1 MGAVFARPRRGR
13 ELVGLIDVGVSRLAL
28 SPYLENPDMVLP
40 RDRRMAAALRALLV
54 VGVLLLGFGVLLL
67 LGIGTA

>member
-1 MGAVFARPRRGR
+1 MGAVFARPRGGR
-13 ELVGLIDVGVSRLAL
+13 ELVGLIDVGVSRHTP

-40 RDRRMAAALRALLV
+40 RDRRMAAVLRALLM

-67 LGIGTA
+67 LGVGMA